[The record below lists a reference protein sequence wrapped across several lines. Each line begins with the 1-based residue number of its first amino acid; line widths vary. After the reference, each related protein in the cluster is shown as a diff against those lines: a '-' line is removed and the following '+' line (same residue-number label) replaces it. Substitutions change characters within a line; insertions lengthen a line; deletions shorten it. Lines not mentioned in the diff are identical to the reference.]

1 MIKALSRILKQDRER
16 MNIPRSV
23 QQVIPVK
30 RIWLDGIWLVGNKYS
45 KCWRFTDINYAI
57 ASKDDK
63 TSMFLDYS
71 ELLNAL
77 DSNAT
82 TKITVCNKRM
92 NKHAF
97 EESILLPLQGDQ
109 YDGYRKEYNDMLLD
123 NVTDVSNSI
132 VQERYV
138 TVSVAVKNID
148 EARSYFNRVGADLS
162 AHLSQLSSFCEE
174 LNSVERF
181 RIFHDFFR
189 AGEEV
194 SFSMNLKQM
203 IRQGRSFR
211 DYICPDTF
219 EFSKDCFKMGK
230 TYGRVLFLK
239 DYASYIKDSLVA
251 ELCELNRNLFFS
263 IDIIP
268 IPTDEAVREVE
279 NKLLGVETNITN
291 WQRKQNQNNNFSAVI
306 PYDLEQQRKEAKEFL
321 DDLTTRDQRMMFG
334 LVTIVRTAKNKKQ
347 LDRDTETLQSIARKH
362 LCQLAV
368 LKFQQM
374 DGLNTAL
381 PYGLRK
387 INALRTLTT
396 ESAAVLMPFRA
407 HEIMDVGGTYCGMNA
422 ISHNL
427 IIANRKNLINGNGFI
442 LGVSGSGKS
451 FFTKREIVSLFL
463 GTNDE
468 IIIADPQNE
477 YTSLVNA
484 LGGAAINLSP
494 TSPNHINAMDLALG
508 YGDSENP
515 LIAKS
520 EFVLSFIEQIMG
532 GTGKLEAVD
541 KSIIDRCLTNIYA
554 EYLSSNYTIQPPTLS
569 DLYAELKKQKEKQA
583 KVLAL
588 AIEMIAQ
595 GNLNMFAHQT
605 NVDVHN
611 RLIAYGI
618 RDLGKQLRTPGML
631 VMTDAIRNRVARNR
645 ERGIRTH
652 VILDEMHI
660 FFANDLSAQF
670 FAESWKQFRKD
681 GALATGITQNVEDC
695 LKSLTARTMLA
706 NSEYLVMLNQAPTD
720 RIELAKLLHISD
732 NQLSYITNVGFGK
745 GLLKCG
751 NSIVPFVDN
760 FPKNTRLYQLM
771 STKPGEIQEI
781 LG

>member
-162 AHLSQLSSFCEE
+162 SHLSQLSSFCEE

-194 SFSMNLKQM
+194 SFSMDLKKM

-334 LVTIVRTAKNKKQ
+334 LVTIVHTAKNKKQ

-520 EFVLSFIEQIMG
+520 EFVLLFIEQIMG

-681 GALATGITQNVEDC
+681 GALATGITQSVEDC

>member
-1 MIKALSRILKQDRER
+1 
-16 MNIPRSV
+16 
-23 QQVIPVK
+23 
-30 RIWLDGIWLVGNKYS
+30 
-45 KCWRFTDINYAI
+45 
-57 ASKDDK
+57 
-63 TSMFLDYS
+63 
-71 ELLNAL
+71 
-77 DSNAT
+77 
-82 TKITVCNKRM
+82 
-92 NKHAF
+92 
-97 EESILLPLQGDQ
+97 
-109 YDGYRKEYNDMLLD
+109 
-123 NVTDVSNSI
+123 
-132 VQERYV
+132 
-138 TVSVAVKNID
+138 
-148 EARSYFNRVGADLS
+148 
-162 AHLSQLSSFCEE
+162 
-174 LNSVERF
+174 
-181 RIFHDFFR
+181 
-189 AGEEV
+189 
-194 SFSMNLKQM
+194 
-203 IRQGRSFR
+203 
-211 DYICPDTF
+211 
-219 EFSKDCFKMGK
+219 
-230 TYGRVLFLK
+230 
-239 DYASYIKDSLVA
+239 
-251 ELCELNRNLFFS
+251 
-263 IDIIP
+263 
-268 IPTDEAVREVE
+268 
-279 NKLLGVETNITN
+279 
-291 WQRKQNQNNNFSAVI
+291 
-306 PYDLEQQRKEAKEFL
+306 
-321 DDLTTRDQRMMFG
+321 MMFG
-334 LVTIVRTAKNKKQ
+334 LVTIVHTAKNKKQ

-362 LCQLAV
+362 LCQLTV
-368 LKFQQM
+368 LKYQQM

-396 ESAAVLMPFRA
+396 ESMAVLMPFRA

-477 YTSLVNA
+477 YTPLVNA

>member
-1 MIKALSRILKQDRER
+1 MIKALSRILKQDKER
-16 MNIPRSV
+16 MNIPKSV

-30 RIWLDGIWLVGNKYS
+30 RIWFDGIWLVGNKYS

-92 NKHAF
+92 NKQAF

-123 NVTDVSNSI
+123 KVTDVSNSI

-162 AHLSQLSSFCEE
+162 SHLSQLSSFCEE
-174 LNSVERF
+174 LDSVERF

-211 DYICPDTF
+211 DYICPDIF

-334 LVTIVRTAKNKKQ
+334 LVTIVHTAKNKKQ

-583 KVLAL
+583 KELAL
-588 AIEMIAQ
+588 AIEMISQ

>member
-1 MIKALSRILKQDRER
+1 MIKALSRILKQDREH

-162 AHLSQLSSFCEE
+162 SHLSQLSSFCEE

-194 SFSMNLKQM
+194 SFSMDLKKM

-219 EFSKDCFKMGK
+219 EFNKDCFKMGR

-291 WQRKQNQNNNFSAVI
+291 WQCKQNQNNNFSAVV

-334 LVTIVRTAKNKKQ
+334 LVTIVHTAKNKKQ

-362 LCQLAV
+362 LCQLTV
-368 LKFQQM
+368 LKYQQM

-588 AIEMIAQ
+588 VIEMIAQ

>member
-1 MIKALSRILKQDRER
+1 M
-16 MNIPRSV
+16 
-23 QQVIPVK
+23 K
-30 RIWLDGIWLVGNKYS
+30 RG
-45 KCWRFTDINYAI
+45 
-57 ASKDDK
+57 
-63 TSMFLDYS
+63 
-71 ELLNAL
+71 
-77 DSNAT
+77 
-82 TKITVCNKRM
+82 
-92 NKHAF
+92 H
-97 EESILLPLQGDQ
+97 
-109 YDGYRKEYNDMLLD
+109 
-123 NVTDVSNSI
+123 
-132 VQERYV
+132 
-138 TVSVAVKNID
+138 
-148 EARSYFNRVGADLS
+148 
-162 AHLSQLSSFCEE
+162 
-174 LNSVERF
+174 
-181 RIFHDFFR
+181 
-189 AGEEV
+189 
-194 SFSMNLKQM
+194 NLK
-203 IRQGRSFR
+203 
-211 DYICPDTF
+211 DTICPDSL
-219 EFSKDCFKMGK
+219 EFHRDYFKMGSQ
-230 TYGRVLFLK
+230 YGRVLFLK
-239 DYASYIKDSLVA
+239 DYASYIKDSMIL
-251 ELCELNRNLFFS
+251 ELTDLNRRMMLS
-263 IDIIP
+263 IDMIP
-268 IPTDEAVREVE
+268 VPTDEAVREVE

-334 LVTIVRTAKNKKQ
+334 LVTIVHTAKNKKQ

-362 LCQLAV
+362 LCQLTV
-368 LKFQQM
+368 LKYQQM

-396 ESAAVLMPFRA
+396 ESMAVLMPFRA

-477 YTSLVNA
+477 YTPLVNA